1 MAIPVCTVEG
11 VGCRFRWRPSDAS
24 GPVFVCRYSA
34 TKAILIGMICTFFEA
49 LNIPVFWPILVM
61 YFIILFTITM
71 KRQIKVGL
79 CPVCTH
85 QHWCGEG
92 WGGGGDCNFNHALW
106 FRQLTCFSNQCAI
119 YKAAKMVH
127 GKWFR
132 SHCNWSGTWPS
143 FLLALVA
150 EPY

>member
-1 MAIPVCTVEG
+1 M
-11 VGCRFRWRPSDAS
+11 S

-79 CPVCTH
+79 CPVCMH
-85 QHWCGEG
+85 QH
-92 WGGGGDCNFNHALW
+92 WGGGGAAILIMLAVFITSVPFIRQQKW
-106 FRQLTCFSNQCAI
+106 FMESGSAVTVTDQ
-119 YKAAKMVH
+119 VH
-127 GKWFR
+127 GRHF
-132 SHCNWSGTWPS
+132 
-143 FLLALVA
+143 
-150 EPY
+150 